1 MQRVLRKSSPA
12 SNNQIPQASLP
23 SRAGALFSCRLSSFW
38 QSAGLQNHRPLVRI
52 HPHENSILLQTENR
66 QRISTLTVFYGRG
79 WITQAALLKI
89 AHRAVFSPSSATG
102 PQLFESTRLASGK
115 VITKQK
121 LQYPVRILEFLVGA
135 GGFEPPK
142 LKSSRFTVC
151 PHWPLGNTPI
161 SYFQSSLTACIF
173 YHLKWH
179 LSTTFSTD
187 FLFFCRSLFSC
198 VLPQ

>member
-79 WITQAALLKI
+79 WITQAALLKT
-89 AHRAVFSPSSATG
+89 AHWAVFALSSATA
-102 PQLFESTRLASGK
+102 PQLFESTLGYALKSFG
-115 VITKQK
+115 QK
-121 LQYPVRILEFLVGA
+121 KNSSIFTTLEFLVGA

-161 SYFQSSLTACIF
+161 YSFSQSRTACIY
-173 YHLKWH
+173 YHLGAY
-179 LSTTFSTD
+179 LSTAFYS
-187 FLFFCRSLFSC
+187 FFRKEADRTAQSRGR
-198 VLPQ
+198 P